1 MKQIRFVGIFLVCF
15 TLFASTG
22 SGAELTER
30 QLIIQNRAVVDAYC
44 AYAYIVVDEK
54 IAAHTGEA
62 VGYHV
67 KGWVRVPSGRSEY
80 IQYRS
85 NHSPFFYGILENN
98 TIIAL
103 DPEKSPP
110 SVHYVPAQLLDAIRA
125 EKKPREYK
133 FEIVQDFKGN
143 ILNVSGADKS
153 NLKTATFHKVVGYK
167 DKSGGM
173 VIPAPIVIPGPVEI
187 KMEDAVEIAEFDG
200 TKLQVQFDGTK
211 LQVLQ
216 EQLANFEAAQ
226 HKLMETI
233 EHRDQMIEALES
245 QLNVLQKHLDP
256 KFDGVRNF
264 DGVYDTQ
271 KFERQGKDYALLFA
285 TNTYQHWDDLDTPI
299 SDAEAIGNELEKYGF
314 AVDIRKNVKTRADIL
329 NTLMAYAQKD
339 YQPGDQLFVYFT
351 GYGNFSEKTQDG
363 YIAASNS
370 ELPKED
376 PAHATYLSYAELE
389 RYLDRLACQRVLL
402 VLNVD
407 YGGTFDDT
415 IALGLPTKDNVSR
428 KKEVPANGNRQR
440 LDLAETLKVKTR
452 WYVTSGGK
460 EEVEDG
466 LGQNSPFAS
475 SLLTLLRD
483 GAGNDGV
490 LTVPEIEAAL
500 PGIYR
505 SELSKLEKVYNT
517 EINLE
522 PISGPFDSRKQSGK
536 AFVFIK
542 SKK

>member
-143 ILNVSGADKS
+143 ILNVSGADES

-200 TKLQVQFDGTK
+200 TKI
-211 LQVLQ
+211 QVLQ
-216 EQLANFEAAQ
+216 EQLAHFEAAQ

-233 EHRDQMIEALES
+233 EHQDQMIEALEN
-245 QLNVLQKHLDP
+245 QLSVLQKHPDP
-256 KFDGVRNF
+256 KF

-271 KFERQGKDYALLFA
+271 NFVRHGKDYALLFA
-285 TNTYQHWDDLDTPI
+285 TNTYQHWDDLNTPI
-299 SDAEAIGNELEKYGF
+299 RDAEAIGNELEKYGF

-339 YQPGDQLFVYFT
+339 YQLGDQLFVYFT
-351 GYGNFSEKTQDG
+351 GHGNFSEKTQDG
-363 YIAASNS
+363 YIATSNS

-389 RYLDRLACQRVLL
+389 RYLDRLACPRVLL
-402 VLNVD
+402 VLDVS

-428 KKEVPANGNRQR
+428 KKEVPATGNQRR

-452 WYVTSGGK
+452 WYVTAGGK
-460 EEVEDG
+460 QEVEDG
-466 LGQNSPFAS
+466 IGRYSPFAS

-490 LTVPEIEAAL
+490 LTVPEIEETL

-505 SELSKLEKVYNT
+505 SELSKLEKIYKT
-517 EINLE
+517 EIKLE
-522 PISGPFDSRKQSGK
+522 PISGSFGSGKASDK